1 MNEFLPAQNRDIT
14 SLQNWVNGTGSIAR
28 AESGYLDN
36 DKDLLTFK
44 SSDDGPLL
52 QLEEKVAVV
61 FIQLFKGFYRVCERE
76 RKKKKKLP

>member
-28 AESGYLDN
+28 AESGYLDD

-44 SSDDGPLL
+44 SSNDGPLL
-52 QLEEKVAVV
+52 QLEEKVAVI
-61 FIQLFKGFYRVCERE
+61 FIQIFRGFYRVCG
-76 RKKKKKLP
+76 KKKKYRHG